1 MTNKTKGWKDILDNH
16 FDKRSRDFIHTS
28 FPAVITRIVNRAVVD
43 VQPLV
48 STKRPDGTVVPYPEL
63 FDVRMQTYAAQA
75 GDVFISLPFKVGDN
89 VWVFV
94 SERDTSEL
102 MQNNRVVASTT
113 ITHDLSDCFCIPM
126 FFTNDNIKDYS
137 ADDLV
142 IGNKESTATFKP
154 TEIAF
159 ETPSITTSGDVLVEG
174 EVVTNTSVDAPKF
187 ITEGQTGIPA
197 VIVVGSTKYTF
208 TNGILTK
215 QEPA

>member
-1 MTNKTKGWKDILDNH
+1 MTSNTKGWKDVLDNH
-16 FDKRSRDFIHTS
+16 FDKRTRDFIHTS
-28 FPAVITRIVNRAVVD
+28 FPAVITRIANRAVVD

-48 STKRPDGTVVPYPEL
+48 STKRADGTIVSYPEL
-63 FDVRMQTYAAQA
+63 FDVRMQSYAAQS
-75 GDVFISLPFKVGDN
+75 GEVFISLPFQVGDK

-113 ITHDLSDCFCIPM
+113 ITHDLSDCFCIPQ
-126 FFTNDNIKDYS
+126 FFTNDKIPNYS
-137 ADDLV
+137 SEYLV

-159 ETPSITTSGDVLVEG
+159 ETPSITTSGNVSVEG
-174 EVVTNTSVDAPKF
+174 EIVSSTSVDAPKF
-187 ITEGQTGIPA
+187 ITEGETGISA
-197 VIVVGSTKYTF
+197 EIVVSGIKYTF

-215 QEPA
+215 QEPV